1 MTESLM
7 EWLDEQTSESVIYVS
22 FGSGGTLSFEQV
34 TEVAWGLQLSGHRF
48 VWVVRSPSVASLDGA
63 FFGPSGS
70 DHNNKD
76 DPLSYLPEGFLPR
89 TQNVGRLIPH
99 WAPQVA
105 ILSHPCV
112 GGFWS
117 HCGWSSTLESI
128 TNGVPM
134 IAWPLYAEQRM
145 NATLL
150 VEELRVAVRPKV
162 LPEKKVVDREEVA
175 YLVRQI
181 MEMKR
186 DAKPNPIRER
196 MKELKHSALKAVS
209 KGGSSYIALS
219 DVAKQCEGS

>member
-1 MTESLM
+1 
-7 EWLDEQTSESVIYVS
+7 
-22 FGSGGTLSFEQV
+22 
-34 TEVAWGLQLSGHRF
+34 
-48 VWVVRSPSVASLDGA
+48 
-63 FFGPSGS
+63 
-70 DHNNKD
+70 
-76 DPLSYLPEGFLPR
+76 
-89 TQNVGRLIPH
+89 
-99 WAPQVA
+99 
-105 ILSHPCV
+105 
-112 GGFWS
+112 
-117 HCGWSSTLESI
+117 
-128 TNGVPM
+128 M